1 MIKYRPDIDGLRAIS
16 IISVLIYHGNFEFFG
31 YSVFKGGFLGVDIFF
46 VISGYLIS
54 SIIFQEYHLY
64 NKFNFKNFYNRRIR
78 RIIPVLL
85 FITLLTIPFSYY
97 YLLPNKL
104 IEFSNSIFFSTFF
117 ISNIYFIY
125 DSLQYGGDQSILKPF
140 LHTWSLSVEE
150 QFYLIFPL
158 MMIFILRF
166 FNKFLLIILFAIL
179 ILSLSFAEWG
189 SVNNQLNNFYLL
201 TSRIWEIFF
210 GVIISL
216 LHHKNFMII
225 KNKYFINF
233 LTIVSLLIIFISLTI
248 FGNELLHPSLFTLLP
263 VLATSLII
271 YFNTEHTVVG
281 KFLSLNF
288 LVYIGLISYS
298 LYLWHFPILSFMFL
312 MGLDDNFF
320 SFLGLFISFPF
331 SILTYKFIETRF
343 RDKKKINNKTCYLL
357 IFISITSIILFVFL
371 SHKTEGFKNRSNIL
385 FKKDLSEKP
394 WEILKNSNDEICH
407 LKIKE
412 FCKFISKDS
421 TQNIFLL
428 GDSHM
433 ITLGKSLYEYTNE
446 NNINLITMTN
456 GGCYFFPDFD
466 YIDLKTKEVAFGC
479 NKQYQQLRINHIL
492 ENKNSIIIIGG
503 NINRYL
509 SNKNLNGEPSE
520 FIFANSNFT
529 FLRSF
534 QKNLAKILQNNKVI
548 LVYPIPEIPFYPLT
562 EIYNRSGSL
571 NYDNLRKYIEN
582 NNTTTNLKNY
592 FSRSQKSF
600 EFLDSFNDQNL
611 YRVYPHK
618 TLCDNLECFVSNKDE
633 LFYFDSE
640 HLSVSGASKLTD
652 LIIKK
657 IEQIKF

>member
-31 YSVFKGGFLGVDIFF
+31 YKVFKGGFLGVDIFF

-248 FGNELLHPSLFTLLP
+248 FGNELQHPSLFTLLP

-271 YFNTEHTVVG
+271 YFNTENTVVG

-600 EFLDSFNDQNL
+600 EFLDSFNDPNL

>member
-31 YSVFKGGFLGVDIFF
+31 YNVFKGGFLGVDIFF

-248 FGNELLHPSLFTLLP
+248 FGNELQHPSLFTLLP

-271 YFNTEHTVVG
+271 YFNTENTVVG

-600 EFLDSFNDQNL
+600 EFLDSFNDPNL

>member
-31 YSVFKGGFLGVDIFF
+31 YNVFKGGFLGVDIFF

-248 FGNELLHPSLFTLLP
+248 FGNELQHPSLFTLLP

-600 EFLDSFNDQNL
+600 EFLDSFNDPNL

>member
-1 MIKYRPDIDGLRAIS
+1 MIKYRRDIDGLRAIS

-31 YSVFKGGFLGVDIFF
+31 YNVFKGGFLGVDIFF

-248 FGNELLHPSLFTLLP
+248 FGNELQHPSLFTLLP

-600 EFLDSFNDQNL
+600 EFLDSFNDPNL

-633 LFYFDSE
+633 LFYYDSE

>member
-31 YSVFKGGFLGVDIFF
+31 YKVLKGGFLGVDIFF

-97 YLLPNKL
+97 YLLPNNL

-248 FGNELLHPSLFTLLP
+248 FGNELQHPSLFTLLP
-263 VLATSLII
+263 VLATSLLI

-343 RDKKKINNKTCYLL
+343 RDKKKN
-357 IFISITSIILFVFL
+357 
-371 SHKTEGFKNRSNIL
+371 
-385 FKKDLSEKP
+385 
-394 WEILKNSNDEICH
+394 
-407 LKIKE
+407 
-412 FCKFISKDS
+412 
-421 TQNIFLL
+421 
-428 GDSHM
+428 
-433 ITLGKSLYEYTNE
+433 
-446 NNINLITMTN
+446 
-456 GGCYFFPDFD
+456 
-466 YIDLKTKEVAFGC
+466 
-479 NKQYQQLRINHIL
+479 
-492 ENKNSIIIIGG
+492 
-503 NINRYL
+503 
-509 SNKNLNGEPSE
+509 
-520 FIFANSNFT
+520 
-529 FLRSF
+529 
-534 QKNLAKILQNNKVI
+534 
-548 LVYPIPEIPFYPLT
+548 
-562 EIYNRSGSL
+562 
-571 NYDNLRKYIEN
+571 
-582 NNTTTNLKNY
+582 
-592 FSRSQKSF
+592 
-600 EFLDSFNDQNL
+600 
-611 YRVYPHK
+611 
-618 TLCDNLECFVSNKDE
+618 
-633 LFYFDSE
+633 
-640 HLSVSGASKLTD
+640 
-652 LIIKK
+652 
-657 IEQIKF
+657 

>member
-31 YSVFKGGFLGVDIFF
+31 NKVFKGGFLGVDIFF

-97 YLLPNKL
+97 YLLPNNL

-248 FGNELLHPSLFTLLP
+248 FGNELQHPSLFTLLP

-271 YFNTEHTVVG
+271 YFNTENTVVG

-371 SHKTEGFKNRSNIL
+371 SHKTEGFKNRSDIL

-407 LKIKE
+407 LKIKG

-600 EFLDSFNDQNL
+600 EFLDSFNDPNL

>member
-31 YSVFKGGFLGVDIFF
+31 YKVLKGGFLGVDIFF

-248 FGNELLHPSLFTLLP
+248 FGNELQHPSLFTLLP

-600 EFLDSFNDQNL
+600 EFLDSFNDPNL

>member
-31 YSVFKGGFLGVDIFF
+31 NKVFKGGFLGVDIFF

-97 YLLPNKL
+97 YLLPNNL

-248 FGNELLHPSLFTLLP
+248 FGNELQHPSLFTLLP

-271 YFNTEHTVVG
+271 YSNTENTVVG

-600 EFLDSFNDQNL
+600 EFLDSFNDPNL

>member
-31 YSVFKGGFLGVDIFF
+31 YNVFKGGFLGVDIFF

-85 FITLLTIPFSYY
+85 FITLLTIPLSYY

-189 SVNNQLNNFYLL
+189 TVNNQLNNFYLL

-248 FGNELLHPSLFTLLP
+248 FGNELQHPSLFTLLP

-271 YFNTEHTVVG
+271 YFNTENTVVG

-600 EFLDSFNDQNL
+600 EFLDSFNDPNL

>member
-31 YSVFKGGFLGVDIFF
+31 NKVFKGGFLGVDIFF

-97 YLLPNKL
+97 YLLPNNL

-225 KNKYFINF
+225 KNKYFINL

-248 FGNELLHPSLFTLLP
+248 FGNELQHPSFLTLLP
-263 VLATSLII
+263 VLATSLLI

-371 SHKTEGFKNRSNIL
+371 SHKTEGFKNRSDIL

-600 EFLDSFNDQNL
+600 EFLDSFNDPNL

>member
-31 YSVFKGGFLGVDIFF
+31 YNVFKGGFLGVDIFF

-117 ISNIYFIY
+117 ISNFYFIY

-189 SVNNQLNNFYLL
+189 SLNNQLNNFYLL

-248 FGNELLHPSLFTLLP
+248 FGNELQHPSLFTLLP

-271 YFNTEHTVVG
+271 YFNTENTVVG

-600 EFLDSFNDQNL
+600 EFLDSFNDPNL

-618 TLCDNLECFVSNKDE
+618 TLCDNLKCFVSNKDE